1 MDIAAPTDRSPPSV
15 RLRGWSDETAHRS
28 RLWPSLTAVWTRRLD
43 QRIEDDLRWLDH
55 GGALEDFR
63 RASRG

>member
-1 MDIAAPTDRSPPSV
+1 MDIAAPTDLATIPATA
-15 RLRGWSDETAHRS
+15 RLERETARRS
-28 RLWPSLTAVWTRRLD
+28 RLWPSLTALWMRRLD

-55 GGALEDFR
+55 GGSLEDFR